1 MHACAAA
8 FEAFPFR
15 EMWLIRRGQARQTRE
30 LETPEFSEDRNI
42 IGEFDPGSER
52 TLVACL
58 IHASRAGSAAM
69 R

>member
-1 MHACAAA
+1 MLVRRP

-15 EMWLIRRGQARQTRE
+15 EMWRIRRGQARQTRE